1 MNIGKNI
8 LLGLV
13 LALLTGFSVY
23 SAFDPDRPHRNKLRH
38 SSASADSLK
47 TDPWIVEVIPPGG
60 SLYGIMEKNDIPLRE
75 IATLTF
81 QFGDFIDVTTI
92 QPGDT
97 LKIKLSPSKDR
108 IEAMSFIQEPT
119 LRHQFIVRGD
129 SLIYTE
135 ERLPVQEETKLL
147 SGTLEGT
154 LSASLAKL
162 GLPNRDAQQ
171 IINAL
176 EAKINFRRDAKAEDE
191 FQVLAELR
199 YFEGKLIPGGKVL
212 YVNYSGKKAGKHELF
227 RYEDPNPK
235 SVLTGLY
242 GPDGKIVRSTS
253 GGGVGYPLGSIHV
266 RSKFGRRVDPVYG
279 HWAMH
284 QGVDYKASHG
294 TPVMAVANGT
304 VTESGYSGGWG
315 NQVRIKHPS
324 GLTSQYAHLSSIAV
338 KRGQSVKRGQVI
350 GRVGSTGKST
360 GPHLHFGLMKGSQ
373 WINPTNLK
381 MVGAEQLTVIQLKD
395 FTRQRDLIKAQL
407 QQYLNPG
414 PPAVETARR

>member
-1 MNIGKNI
+1 MNIGRNI
-8 LLGLV
+8 LLGIV
-13 LALLTGFSVY
+13 LASLTGFSVY
-23 SAFDPDRPHRNKLRH
+23 SAFDPDREHRHRANSGNSH
-38 SSASADSLK
+38 SDSLK
-47 TDPWIVEVIPPGG
+47 TDPWIVEVIPDGG
-60 SLYGIMEKNDIPLRE
+60 SLYGIMEKNGIPLRE
-75 IATLTF
+75 IATVTF
-81 QFGDFIDVTTI
+81 QFGDYIDVTTI

-97 LKIKLSPSKDR
+97 LKLMLSPAKDK
-108 IEAMSFIQEPT
+108 IAAMTFIQEPT
-119 LRHQFIVRGD
+119 LRHQFTVRGD

-135 ERLPVQEETKLL
+135 EQLPVQNETKLL
-147 SGTLEGT
+147 SGRLNGT

-162 GLPNRDAQQ
+162 GLPSQDAQQ

-176 EAKINFRRDAKAEDE
+176 EAKINFRRDAKSEDE

-212 YVNYSGKKAGKHELF
+212 YAAYNGKKAGKHELF

-294 TPVMAVANGT
+294 TPVLAVANGT

-315 NQVRIKHPS
+315 NQVRIKHSS
-324 GLTSQYAHLSSIAV
+324 GMITQYAHLSSIAV
-338 KRGQSVKRGQVI
+338 RRGQSVNKGQVI

-360 GPHLHFGLMKGSQ
+360 GPHLHFGLMKGGQ

-381 MVGAEQLTVIQLKD
+381 MVATEQLTVIQLKD
-395 FTRQRDLIKAQL
+395 FARQRDQIKARVL
-407 QQYLNPG
+407 QYQT
-414 PPAVETARR
+414 PPAPASASVGT

>member
-1 MNIGKNI
+1 MNLGRNI

-13 LALLTGFSVY
+13 LASVIGFSVY
-23 SAFDPDRPHRNKLRH
+23 SVFDPDRPVRHKALRNT
-38 SSASADSLK
+38 ASQDSLK
-47 TDPWIVEVIPPGG
+47 TDPWIVEIVPDGG
-60 SLYGIMEKNDIPLRE
+60 SLYGIMEKNGVPLRE
-75 IATLTF
+75 IATITF

-97 LKIKLSPSKDR
+97 LKLKLSPAKDR
-108 IEAMSFIQEPT
+108 IEAMTFVQEPT
-119 LRHQFIVRGD
+119 IRHQFIVKGD
-129 SLIYTE
+129 SLVYTE
-135 ERLPVQEETKLL
+135 EKLPVSEETKLL
-147 SGTLEGT
+147 AGRLEGT
-154 LSASLAKL
+154 LSASLDKL
-162 GLPNRDAQQ
+162 GLPNQDAQQ

-176 EAKINFRRDAKAEDE
+176 ESKINFRRDAKAEDE
-191 FQVLAELR
+191 FQILASLR

-212 YVNYSGKKAGKHELF
+212 YASYNGKKAGKHELF

-284 QGVDYKASHG
+284 QGVDYKASYG

-304 VTESGYSGGWG
+304 VTEAHYAGGWG

-338 KRGQSVKRGQVI
+338 RRGQSVNKGQVI

-360 GPHLHFGLMKGSQ
+360 GPHLHFGLMKGGQ

-381 MVGAEQLTVIQLKD
+381 MVAAEQLTVIQLKD

-407 QQYLNPG
+407 QQYLNPPEPVSA
-414 PPAVETARR
+414 PPRT